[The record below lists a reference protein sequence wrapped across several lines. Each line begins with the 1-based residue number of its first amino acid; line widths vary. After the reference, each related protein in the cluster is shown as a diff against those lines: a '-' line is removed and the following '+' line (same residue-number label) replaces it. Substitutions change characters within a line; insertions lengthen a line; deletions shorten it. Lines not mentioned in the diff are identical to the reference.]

1 MTERKGVR
9 AAKLTLKIVFGAVIV
24 LFMAL
29 FIMSKVSSNPI
40 FLFNKTTMWVM
51 TESMD
56 PTIPPRTYILV
67 EKATADDVEEGDII
81 VFRSSD
87 PRIKGQFN
95 THRLVF
101 KSGDNLVTKGDN
113 NASTDGAYSP
123 KPEDVVGK
131 YVKSLSGMTFLGRVA
146 MTPVG
151 YAVLVIVFIAT
162 MVICVIPD
170 VKEAVKAKE
179 EDDEEKKKKEIR
191 RLIDEEVRRLKETGN
206 VSNAVESLSNGVEKP
221 TEIVELAT
229 ENVEIATEQSNILS
243 NDVEISEKTVEK
255 SKKAVETAR
264 KTENNVEKPANN
276 VEKTQ
281 DAEGE

>member
-9 AAKLTLKIVFGAVIV
+9 AAKLTLKIVFGVVIV

-170 VKEAVKAKE
+170 VKDAVRAKE

-191 RLIDEEVRRLKETGN
+191 RLIDEEVRRLKEEG
-206 VSNAVESLSNGVEKP
+206 GKM
-221 TEIVELAT
+221 
-229 ENVEIATEQSNILS
+229 S
-243 NDVEISEKTVEK
+243 NDVEISEKSVETGVDP
-255 SKKAVETAR
+255 VETAR
-264 KTENNVEKPANN
+264 KTEKNVETAENDVETTEEIVEKPANN
-276 VEKTQ
+276 VEKPQ

>member
-1 MTERKGVR
+1 MTERKGVKI
-9 AAKLTLKIVFGAVIV
+9 AKLTLKIVFGAVIV

-29 FIMSKVSSNPI
+29 FIMSKVSSSPI

-170 VKEAVKAKE
+170 VKDAVRAKE

-191 RLIDEEVRRLKETGN
+191 RLIDEEVRRLKEEGGA
-206 VSNAVESLSNGVEKP
+206 VSNTVES
-221 TEIVELAT
+221 
-229 ENVEIATEQSNILS
+229 LS
-243 NDVEISEKTVEK
+243 NDVEISEKSVETGVDP
-255 SKKAVETAR
+255 VETAR
-264 KTENNVEKPANN
+264 KTEKNVETMEKTVETTEKIVEKPANN
-276 VEKTQ
+276 VEKPQ

>member
-1 MTERKGVR
+1 MTERKGVKV
-9 AAKLTLKIVFGAVIV
+9 AKLTLKIVFGAVIV

-29 FIMSKVSSNPI
+29 FIMSKVSSSPI

-67 EKATADDVEEGDII
+67 EKATADDVQEGDII

-87 PRIKGQFN
+87 PRIQGQFN

-113 NASTDGAYSP
+113 NAATDGAYSP

-131 YVKSLSGMTFLGRVA
+131 YVKSLGAMTFLGRVA

-162 MVICVIPD
+162 MIICVIPD
-170 VKEAVKAKE
+170 VKDAVRAKE
-179 EDDEEKKKKEIR
+179 EDDEEQKKKEIR
-191 RLIDEEVRRLKETGN
+191 RLIDEEVRRLKEGGA
-206 VSNAVESLSNGVEKP
+206 VSNDVESLSNGVETP
-221 TEIVELAT
+221 SESVET
-229 ENVEIATEQSNILS
+229 VSNG
-243 NDVEISEKTVEK
+243 VEK

-264 KTENNVEKPANN
+264 NTKKNVERTKKNVGSTEKNVEKPANN
-276 VEKTQ
+276 VEKAQ
-281 DAEGE
+281 DAKGE

>member
-29 FIMSKVSSNPI
+29 FILSKVSASPI

-81 VFRSSD
+81 VFRSRD

-95 THRLVF
+95 THRLTF

-113 NASTDGAYSP
+113 NAATDGAYSP
-123 KPEDVVGK
+123 RPEDVVGR
-131 YVKSLSGMTFLGRVA
+131 YVKSLKGMTFLGRLA

-179 EDDEEKKKKEIR
+179 EDDEEQKQKEIR
-191 RLIDEEVRRLKETGN
+191 RLIDEEVRRLKEG
-206 VSNAVESLSNGVEKP
+206 GKM
-221 TEIVELAT
+221 
-229 ENVEIATEQSNILS
+229 S
-243 NDVEISEKTVEK
+243 NDVEISEKSVETGVDP
-255 SKKAVETAR
+255 VETAR
-264 KTENNVEKPANN
+264 KTEKNVETTEKTVETTEEIVEKPANN
-276 VEKTQ
+276 VEKPQ

>member
-29 FIMSKVSSNPI
+29 FIMSKVSASPI

-123 KPEDVVGK
+123 RPEDVVGK
-131 YVKSLSGMTFLGRVA
+131 YVARRAGASGLT
-146 MTPVG
+146 
-151 YAVLVIVFIAT
+151 
-162 MVICVIPD
+162 
-170 VKEAVKAKE
+170 E
-179 EDDEEKKKKEIR
+179 
-191 RLIDEEVRRLKETGN
+191 
-206 VSNAVESLSNGVEKP
+206 ESL
-221 TEIVELAT
+221 
-229 ENVEIATEQSNILS
+229 
-243 NDVEISEKTVEK
+243 
-255 SKKAVETAR
+255 AR
-264 KTENNVEKPANN
+264 A
-276 VEKTQ
+276 
-281 DAEGE
+281 GFIG